1 MELQYKICFV
11 KAKQC
16 SPIYF
21 FHLIIPLKVH
31 DIELDWL
38 RSVNDIAE
46 LSSVNETAESRCFF
60 LNWQFF
66 ELLCIMPGIWPN
78 WKFIANSCKMLN
90 DEDVSFRKLLSTFRN
105 RFKKLSSSSLRDIS
119 INVWMVSLGLKPAY
133 LLDQVNL

>member
-1 MELQYKICFV
+1 MKKSKQTLLQKKIDVC
-11 KAKQC
+11 
-16 SPIYF
+16 
-21 FHLIIPLKVH
+21 
-31 DIELDWL
+31 
-38 RSVNDIAE
+38 
-46 LSSVNETAESRCFF
+46 

-66 ELLCIMPGIWPN
+66 ELLCIMPGIWLN

-90 DEDVSFRKLLSTFRN
+90 DEDVSFRKLLSIFRN

>member
-46 LSSVNETAESRCFF
+46 LSSVNETAESIF
-60 LNWQFF
+60 
-66 ELLCIMPGIWPN
+66 
-78 WKFIANSCKMLN
+78 
-90 DEDVSFRKLLSTFRN
+90 
-105 RFKKLSSSSLRDIS
+105 
-119 INVWMVSLGLKPAY
+119 
-133 LLDQVNL
+133 NLTPSNFTQIIF